1 MDRHTESSA
10 NLPAFAQDLV
20 ERGKREGIR
29 EGAREG
35 RLAGKLEGFREGKL
49 QGKREVLFR
58 LIGRTGVAIAEV
70 DRTRIVTCT
79 DTTTLDR
86 WIDNVIAGT
95 PSDEVL
101 S

>member
-1 MDRHTESSA
+1 MERHTESNA

-35 RLAGKLEGFREGKL
+35 RLTGKLEGFREGKL

-58 LIGRTGVAIAEV
+58 LMGRAGASVLET

-79 DTTTLDR
+79 DAATLDR
-86 WIDNVIAGT
+86 WIDNAIAGT
-95 PSDEVL
+95 PRDEVL
-101 S
+101 A

>member
-1 MDRHTESSA
+1 MERNTESNA

-20 ERGKREGIR
+20 ERGKREGMR

-58 LIGRTGVAIAEV
+58 LIGRAGVSVGET

-79 DTTTLDR
+79 DAGTLDR
-86 WIDNVIAGT
+86 WIDNAIAGT
-95 PSDEVL
+95 PRGEVL
-101 S
+101 A